1 MEAIAAALTLNATS
15 GDDVM
20 FNGTASD
27 VQITTQE
34 PPMLK
39 KIHDLLI
46 IVLLVTV
53 MFAMGCSI
61 TWKQVRKQTTSTCT
75 A

>member
-1 MEAIAAALTLNATS
+1 MDAIAAALTLNSTDMVD
-15 GDDVM
+15 GNGN
-20 FNGTASD
+20 FNGSASD
-27 VQITTQE
+27 VQITTHE

-61 TWKQVRKQTTSTCT
+61 TWKQVSR
-75 A
+75 